1 MLGPKSKL
9 RFILGAC
16 NSRDSTS
23 PNEITP
29 AHCVKVSLLMEVQES
44 NTTNSRKPTAISSFS
59 YEKWVVQKELV
70 MVLL

>member
-44 NTTNSRKPTAISSFS
+44 IHHKFTEANSYDPISL
-59 YEKWVVQKELV
+59 WLD
-70 MVLL
+70 